1 MKRNIPLTEFKIP
14 IVDWPS
20 NASGYANVPF
30 ERGDPRDL
38 EPLVRVSDY
47 RIASESFYARTDG
60 KNWPYNSAIRG
71 SLPEVWARR
80 GVAEKLA
87 QVNQRLAPHGAE
99 LFAWDGYRPIDTQRA
114 LWEFFELQAARD
126 MPGAAPEARR
136 EQVLRYV
143 SDPTRLDRSDPA
155 TWPTHTTGAALDL
168 TLRNLESRELLDM
181 GAAFDEMSAIS
192 HGDAFERAH
201 AAGRIEDTNAP
212 LNNRRLLHW
221 AMGAEGFVNFP
232 LEYWHFDWGNQ
243 MYVHN
248 LIVLKRE
255 APEGAWYGYVD
266 PPTQAS

>member
-1 MKRNIPLTEFKIP
+1 
-14 IVDWPS
+14 
-20 NASGYANVPF
+20 
-30 ERGDPRDL
+30 
-38 EPLVRVSDY
+38 VRVSDY

-60 KNWPYNSAIRG
+60 KNWPYNAAIRG

-126 MPGAAPEARR
+126 MPGATSEAQR

-143 SDPTRLDRSDPA
+143 SDPTRLDRADPA
-155 TWPTHTTGAALDL
+155 TWPTHTTGAAIDL

-181 GAAFDEMSAIS
+181 GAAFDEMSATS
-192 HGDAFERAH
+192 HSDALEHAY
-201 AAGRIEDTNAP
+201 AAGRIEATSAP
-212 LNNRRLLHW
+212 LKHRRLLHW
-221 AMGAEGFVNFP
+221 AMEAEGFVNFP

-248 LIVLKRE
+248 LTVLKKE

-266 PPTQAS
+266 PPTQTS